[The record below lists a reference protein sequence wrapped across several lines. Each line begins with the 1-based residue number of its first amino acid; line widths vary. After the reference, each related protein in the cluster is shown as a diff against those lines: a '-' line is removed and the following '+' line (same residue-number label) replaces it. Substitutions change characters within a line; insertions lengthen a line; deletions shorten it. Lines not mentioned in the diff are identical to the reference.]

1 MCSADSSSPRRWAE
15 RALRGNVADGV
26 VDGAGLELVL
36 NHLKDSRAFD
46 FTGYKRATLARRVEK
61 RMGEVGIGD
70 HDDYVD
76 FLEVHPEEFEPLFNT
91 ILINVTSFFR
101 DADAWDV
108 LRETVLPE
116 LLERKPEGP
125 LRIWSAGCS
134 SGQEAYSV
142 VMLLAELIGVEA
154 VTERVKVYATD
165 VDEEALEQ
173 ARLAAYTARE
183 MESVPDELADRY
195 FDRSRDGAVFSPEL
209 RRTVIFGRHDL
220 LQDAPISR
228 VDLLLCRNTLM
239 YFDASVQHD
248 LVQRLHFSLADGG
261 YLMLGKVEMLLG
273 QGQVFEPVATK
284 QRIFRKITVPTMR
297 GRLLAMAGRVPSTD
311 GELGTHVL
319 ESAFEHGA
327 DPEMV
332 LDAQSCLLAVNERA
346 RSLFGLSEAIL
357 GRPFQDLEISY
368 RPADLRSAIDE
379 AANEHRPVR
388 LSEVPRWTPTGEL
401 TFLDISVAPLASGD
415 DYAGAVVSFVDVTR
429 HRQVQE
435 ELEQTHRELE
445 VAYEELQSANEELE
459 TTNEELQST
468 IEELETT
475 NEELQSTNEEL
486 ETMNEELSSTNEELH
501 AINEE
506 LRDRTTE
513 VDQVNAYLESVLT
526 SIDASVVVVDPDMKV
541 RVWNGLSFEMWGLRS
556 EEVEGKSFL
565 NLEIGFP
572 VESLRP
578 ALAATLAGDGVS
590 EAAMFDATSR
600 RGQAMRC
607 LARISPLTGAEGAVE
622 GAIVIIE
629 EIHPA

>member
-1 MCSADSSSPRRWAE
+1 
-15 RALRGNVADGV
+15 VADGV

-61 RMGEVGIGD
+61 RMGEVGIAV

-101 DADAWDV
+101 DSDAWEV

-116 LLERKPEGP
+116 LLERKAEGP

-195 FDRSRDGAVFSPEL
+195 FDRSPDGAVFSPEL

-248 LVQRLHFSLADGG
+248 LAQRLHFSLADGG

-273 QGQVFEPVATK
+273 QGHVFEPVANK

-311 GELGTHVL
+311 GELGPHVL
-319 ESAFEHGA
+319 EAAFEPSG
-327 DPEMV
+327 PG
-332 LDAQSCLLAVNERA
+332 QK
-346 RSLFGLSEAIL
+346 
-357 GRPFQDLEISY
+357 LE
-368 RPADLRSAIDE
+368 
-379 AANEHRPVR
+379 
-388 LSEVPRWTPTGEL
+388 
-401 TFLDISVAPLASGD
+401 
-415 DYAGAVVSFVDVTR
+415 
-429 HRQVQE
+429 
-435 ELEQTHRELE
+435 
-445 VAYEELQSANEELE
+445 
-459 TTNEELQST
+459 
-468 IEELETT
+468 
-475 NEELQSTNEEL
+475 
-486 ETMNEELSSTNEELH
+486 
-501 AINEE
+501 
-506 LRDRTTE
+506 
-513 VDQVNAYLESVLT
+513 
-526 SIDASVVVVDPDMKV
+526 
-541 RVWNGLSFEMWGLRS
+541 
-556 EEVEGKSFL
+556 
-565 NLEIGFP
+565 
-572 VESLRP
+572 
-578 ALAATLAGDGVS
+578 
-590 EAAMFDATSR
+590 
-600 RGQAMRC
+600 
-607 LARISPLTGAEGAVE
+607 
-622 GAIVIIE
+622 
-629 EIHPA
+629 